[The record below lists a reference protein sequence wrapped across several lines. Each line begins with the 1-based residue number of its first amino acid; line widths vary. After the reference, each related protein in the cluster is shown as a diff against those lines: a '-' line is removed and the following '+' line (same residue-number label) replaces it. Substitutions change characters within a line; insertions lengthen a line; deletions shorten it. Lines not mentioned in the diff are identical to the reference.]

1 MWRTLD
7 TVSQSL
13 EYFNLTLVT
22 PFYSNTKVKIDEG
35 IKLPRLSNLEI
46 FGFYEAVPALVKLCS
61 GSLIYLKVTGRESS
75 WISEVDS
82 DLPVLR
88 KAELSPTPGPYEL
101 TKLKRKCPETA
112 IFPEINL
119 FWCCFWKKIA
129 RIQPLLCS
137 RFYDLTARLSLFI
150 VLHDYYLFIILHH

>member
-22 PFYSNTKVKIDEG
+22 PFYSNTIVKIKEG
-35 IKLPRLSNLEI
+35 IKLPRLTNLDI

-61 GSLIYLKVTGRESS
+61 GSLVNLKVTGRETS

-88 KAELSPTPGPYEL
+88 KAEISPTPAPEEL
-101 TKLKRKCPETA
+101 AKLKRKCPDTT
-112 IFPEINL
+112 IFPKINL
-119 FWCCFWKKIA
+119 F
-129 RIQPLLCS
+129 
-137 RFYDLTARLSLFI
+137 
-150 VLHDYYLFIILHH
+150 